1 MAETDESTNEAEEE
15 GREGLGGPHFVDEE
29 FNGGTDYPL
38 PPPRGGIISLL
49 FSSFRPSR
57 GGGMGISSV
66 VPFAETKGRSR
77 ADASSR
83 QPRKKESRNGERLAR
98 LLPVPR
104 GARELSSRESRN
116 EILEGR

>member
-38 PPPRGGIISLL
+38 PLPLPPRGGIISLL

-57 GGGMGISSV
+57 GGGMGL
-66 VPFAETKGRSR
+66 FGRSLR
-77 ADASSR
+77 RD
-83 QPRKKESRNGERLAR
+83 KGTLACR
-98 LLPVPR
+98 
-104 GARELSSRESRN
+104 RE
-116 EILEGR
+116 